1 MIHKKKI
8 LLGLFLMALCCL
20 IFGISANTRGYIAEA
35 ATIAPMSQ
43 LYELEDNN
51 GYNIKGQQ
59 EVTSFAYGR
68 SSLGTFSISGSIE
81 ETSSYRGKT
90 AYGVSGEL
98 SFSYSY
104 DGFLQSNGPDSWNL
118 STDTA
123 TVVNDYN
130 LTGSIGQGAVL
141 IQTSTNGS
149 FYENAVNPV
158 TDFFSNK
165 KGREN
170 FYTTDGSAVAQGCFY
185 RVIVAYETCRKT
197 GTKGFWKIK

>member
-1 MIHKKKI
+1 MCKKRI
-8 LLGLFLMALCCL
+8 LLGLFLIALSCF
-20 IFGISANTRGYIAEA
+20 IFVGISANTRGYIAEA
-35 ATIAPMSQ
+35 ATIAPMPQ
-43 LYELEDNN
+43 LYELADNN

-104 DGFLQSNGPDSWNL
+104 DGFLQGNGSDSWNL
-118 STDTA
+118 SADTA

-130 LTGSIGQGAVL
+130 LTGSIG
-141 IQTSTNGS
+141 
-149 FYENAVNPV
+149 
-158 TDFFSNK
+158 
-165 KGREN
+165 
-170 FYTTDGSAVAQGCFY
+170 
-185 RVIVAYETCRKT
+185 
-197 GTKGFWKIK
+197 